1 MVFRWTGR
9 RWRRLQAARRIDAG
23 ETEEVMLP
31 WGLSPGTIARV
42 SAPNVGHGIASCLHY
57 VPVEFVRIGER

>member
-1 MVFRWTGR
+1 
-9 RWRRLQAARRIDAG
+9 
-23 ETEEVMLP
+23 MLP